1 MAGTKIGGEKT
12 RNTNYTK
19 YGADY
24 YKYIGS
30 IGGKKAHNI
39 NPVTGKA
46 LKGFAI
52 NGKAAEAG
60 RKGGSISRRGKA
72 NETNSDAS

>member
-24 YKYIGS
+24 YKNIGA
-30 IGGKKAHNI
+30 IGGKNSYKT

-72 NETNSDAS
+72 NESQV